1 MRRAAIVAAALVAV
15 SVAPAAAKPLDTAS
29 AHAGLR
35 AYRAY
40 QSSIASRAGAARKAD
55 AAFIASVK
63 AACPKVLTSIGASDT
78 FDQGDVV
85 QFGKEAGA
93 DLVVAAFA
101 PVRKPLATLSQRIG
115 KLRWSRPSA
124 GFQIQ
129 AALDAQRAVFELT
142 PSDLCADAAALAAN
156 GGRAVP
162 PGTAAFLKTYDRTTS
177 VAGLDGLRHVLV
189 RYRPASDRRLVRIV
203 TRLERRADTRL
214 EHTIGGEVP
223 KLLDALGL
231 TV

>member
-1 MRRAAIVAAALVAV
+1 MRRAAIVAAALVAI
-15 SVAPAAAKPLDTAS
+15 SAAPAAARPLDTAS

-55 AAFIASVK
+55 A
-63 AACPKVLTSIGASDT
+63 
-78 FDQGDVV
+78 V

-129 AALDAQRAVFELT
+129 AALDA
-142 PSDLCADAAALAAN
+142 
-156 GGRAVP
+156 
-162 PGTAAFLKTYDRTTS
+162 
-177 VAGLDGLRHVLV
+177 
-189 RYRPASDRRLVRIV
+189 
-203 TRLERRADTRL
+203 
-214 EHTIGGEVP
+214 
-223 KLLDALGL
+223 
-231 TV
+231 